1 MIHVKI
7 VIDHS
12 YADFSLS
19 EEAWEAYGKEK
30 PRDLN
35 DVAFRSDPDF
45 ICVVEQLG
53 ERANGKSYWGQI
65 AELEIVE
72 IPDGIPV
79 RIENYDGNEWVAEEH
94 RTWGKSE
101 KM

>member
-1 MIHVKI
+1 MKI

-35 DVAFRSDPDF
+35 DIVFRSDPEL
-45 ICVVEQLG
+45 IRVVEQLG
-53 ERANGKSYWGQI
+53 ERANGRSFWGQI
-65 AELEIVE
+65 AELEIIEV
-72 IPDGIPV
+72 PDGVPIQ
-79 RIENYDGNEWVAEEH
+79 IESYDWNEWIAEKH
-94 RTWGKSE
+94 RIWGKYE